1 MKGTTMGKPEEK
13 AADEQLQRY
22 FDGELAPEE
31 RARVEASLTED
42 DQLRLASLGEVRD
55 LIRNALHAESA
66 DIDVWAAL
74 APEVGAPV
82 GKAEAR
88 ARRRWGWRAH
98 PASWSA
104 GLMAMAA
111 AALLFAF
118 QPWHPRHPGNDCDVE
133 SIETS
138 GAMAT
143 VFRIADMP
151 HHGDGTTTVIW
162 TEEED

>member
-1 MKGTTMGKPEEK
+1 MKETTMGKPEDK

-22 FDGELAPEE
+22 FDGELAADE
-31 RARVEASLTED
+31 RARVEATLTED
-42 DQLRLASLGEVRD
+42 DRLKLASLGEVRD
-55 LIRNALHAESA
+55 LIRNALTAESA
-66 DIDVWAAL
+66 DLDVWEGL
-74 APEVGAPV
+74 APALSAPV

-88 ARRRWGWRAH
+88 ARRRWGLRAH

-104 GLMAMAA
+104 GLMAAAA
-111 AALLFAF
+111 AALLFTF
-118 QPWHPRHPGNDCDVE
+118 QPWHPRHPGNDCEVE
-133 SIETS
+133 SLETS

-151 HHGDGTTTVIW
+151 HHGDASTTVIW